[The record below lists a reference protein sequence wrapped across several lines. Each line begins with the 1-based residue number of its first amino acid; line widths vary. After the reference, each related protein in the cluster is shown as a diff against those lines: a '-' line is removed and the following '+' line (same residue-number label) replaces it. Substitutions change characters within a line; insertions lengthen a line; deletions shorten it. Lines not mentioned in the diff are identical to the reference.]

1 MQWLFRLRVVGLKE
15 KRAERAEGLWW
26 GGWNLFEPKKTAIE
40 RESPKSFLSC
50 CLHWIHSSLLWG
62 EKGKISASSKRN
74 KRSREIKIIKRCRFA
89 PF

>member
-40 RESPKSFLSC
+40 RESPKSF
-50 CLHWIHSSLLWG
+50 CLVVFIRFIRLFCG
-62 EKGKISASSKRN
+62 EKKK
-74 KRSREIKIIKRCRFA
+74 K
-89 PF
+89 